1 MSTATNFLDW
11 PLMLLFIQP
20 LSGNSVINCR
30 VSSIVS
36 FTFLQIF
43 FSKLCLLYW
52 IAAELREHDCC
63 VDWSARVTD
72 RHADGRAT
80 VLWMLLHANNILYF
94 TCTVRIRIIRMLSII
109 TTVNSHSQ
117 LIIFGRMMKSFIVRM
132 TEIPVIIVVDTRR
145 TADFPETK
153 TILIRRCVDFR
164 FSALS
169 LSGNDLNT

>member
-11 PLMLLFIQP
+11 RLMLLFIQP

-30 VSSIVS
+30 ALYPLHS
-36 FTFLQIF
+36 FRFF

-80 VLWMLLHANNILYF
+80 VLCMLLHANNILYF
-94 TCTVRIRIIRMLSII
+94 TCTVRIRIVRMLSII

-164 FSALS
+164 FSAMS
-169 LSGNDLNT
+169 LSGKDLNT

>member
-1 MSTATNFLDW
+1 
-11 PLMLLFIQP
+11 
-20 LSGNSVINCR
+20 
-30 VSSIVS
+30 
-36 FTFLQIF
+36 
-43 FSKLCLLYW
+43 
-52 IAAELREHDCC
+52 
-63 VDWSARVTD
+63 
-72 RHADGRAT
+72 
-80 VLWMLLHANNILYF
+80 
-94 TCTVRIRIIRMLSII
+94 MLSII